1 LVCYAIDLPALSSLL
16 APLIH
21 IPISVAIAM
30 TTTYRTVQVEHTDR
44 PWGWYESIDE
54 KSYGADSAATSNK
67 VKRICLLPGQRLS
80 LQKHAQRAEH
90 WLVVRGTARVTLGQ
104 AGDTAGGSADG
115 PTYREFDLTP
125 GQHCD
130 IAVGQVHRLS
140 NLGTEPVEMIEV
152 QMGTYLGEDD
162 ITRLQDDFGRK

>member
-1 LVCYAIDLPALSSLL
+1 
-16 APLIH
+16 
-21 IPISVAIAM
+21 M
-30 TTTYRTVQVEHTDR
+30 TTTLHTVQVERSER

-54 KSYGADSAATSNK
+54 KSYGAGSSNDNGNGVIHNK

-80 LQKHAQRAEH
+80 LQKHAHRAEH

-104 AGDTAGGSADG
+104 ADGAAQGAAQGTAEGTAKDLVSGPADAL
-115 PTYREFDLTP
+115 TYREFDLVP

-130 IAVGQVHRLS
+130 IAAGQVHRLS
-140 NLGTEPVEMIEV
+140 NLGTEPVEIIEV

-162 ITRLQDDFGRK
+162 ITRLHDDFGRP